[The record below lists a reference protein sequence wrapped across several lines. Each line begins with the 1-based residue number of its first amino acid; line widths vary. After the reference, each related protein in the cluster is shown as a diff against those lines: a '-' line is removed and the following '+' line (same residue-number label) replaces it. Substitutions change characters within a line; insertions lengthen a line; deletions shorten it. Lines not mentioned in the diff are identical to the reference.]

1 MQKIFSFET
10 RAEVIRLYEEEMLSP
25 GMIAKKIGTVHSV
38 VERWI
43 KLYKFNG
50 IDGLKIKEKHQV
62 YDEEL
67 KSKVINQATVQNIPY
82 TRVAA
87 MNNLSPSTVKCWMVE
102 STKGL
107 KMDGRKNQITSEEAA
122 AIREKFKHVKDPE
135 IRKIMEK
142 NYWLELEN
150 EALKKVQALTQN
162 QQKKK
167 QQQ

>member
-1 MQKIFSFET
+1 MQRIFSYET
-10 RAEVIRLYEEEMLSP
+10 RLEVIRLYEEEKLSP

-43 KLYKFNG
+43 RLYKYNG
-50 IDGLKIKEKHQV
+50 TDGLKIKEYNQA

-67 KSKVINQATVQNIPY
+67 KSKVINQVSVQNIPY

-87 MNNLSPSTVKCWMVE
+87 MNNLSPSTVKRWVVE

-107 KMDGRKNQITSEEAA
+107 KMNGKKNMITSEEAA

-150 EALKKVQALTQN
+150 EALKKSEALTQN

-167 QQQ
+167 H

>member
-1 MQKIFSFET
+1 MNKVFSFET
-10 RAEVIRLYEEEMLSP
+10 RLEAVRLHEKEKLSAQTIAE
-25 GMIAKKIGTVHSV
+25 KIGTCHSV
-38 VERWI
+38 VERWLNLF
-43 KLYKFNG
+43 KYNG
-50 IDGLKIKEKHQV
+50 IEGLKLKDFNQY
-62 YDEEL
+62 YDENL
-67 KSKVINQATVQNIPY
+67 KTKVINQVIIQNIPY

-87 MNNLSPSTVKCWMVE
+87 MNNLSSSTVKRWVIQ

-107 KMDGRKNQITSEEAA
+107 KLNGKKNLITSEEAA

-150 EALKKVQALTQN
+150 EALKKLEALTQN

-167 QQQ
+167 Q

>member
-1 MQKIFSFET
+1 MQRIFSYET
-10 RAEVIRLYEEEMLSP
+10 RLEVIRLYEEEKLSP

-43 KLYKFNG
+43 KLYKYNG
-50 IDGLKIKEKHQV
+50 TDGLKIKEYNQV

-67 KSKVINQATVQNIPY
+67 KSKVINQVSVQNIPY

-87 MNNLSPSTVKCWMVE
+87 MNNLSPSTVKRWVIK

-107 KMDGRKNQITSEEAA
+107 KMNGKKNMITSEEAA

-150 EALKKVQALTQN
+150 EELKKSEALTQN

-167 QQQ
+167 Q

>member
-1 MQKIFSFET
+1 MQRVFSFET
-10 RAEVIRLYEEEMLSP
+10 RLEAVRLHEEENLSP

-50 IDGLKIKEKHQV
+50 INGLKIKEYHQV

-67 KSKVINQATVQNIPY
+67 KSIVINQVTVQKIPY

-87 MNNLSPSTVKCWMVE
+87 MNNLSPSTVKRWVIK

-107 KMDGRKNQITSEEAA
+107 KMNGKKNMITSEEAA

-135 IRKIMEK
+135 IRQIMEK

-150 EALKKVQALTQN
+150 EALKKSEALTQN

-167 QQQ
+167 Q

>member
-1 MQKIFSFET
+1 MQKIFSYET
-10 RAEVIRLYEEEMLSP
+10 RLEVIRLYEEEKLSP

-43 KLYKFNG
+43 KLYKYNG
-50 IDGLKIKEKHQV
+50 TDGLKIKKYNQV
-62 YDEEL
+62 YDEGV
-67 KSKVINQATVQNIPY
+67 KSKVINQVSVQNIAY

-87 MNNLSPSTVKCWMVE
+87 MNNLSPSTVKRWVVE

-107 KMDGRKNQITSEEAA
+107 KMNGKKNMITSEEAA

-142 NYWLELEN
+142 NYWLEMEN
-150 EALKKVQALTQN
+150 EALKKLEALTQD

-167 QQQ
+167 Q

>member
-1 MQKIFSFET
+1 MQKNYSFET
-10 RAEVIRLYEEEMLSP
+10 RLEVIRLYEEEKLSP
-25 GMIAKKIGTVHSV
+25 GMIAKKIGIVHSV

-43 KLYKFNG
+43 KLYKYNG
-50 IDGLKIKEKHQV
+50 TDGLKIKEYNQV
-62 YDEEL
+62 YDEEF
-67 KSKVINQATVQNIPY
+67 KSKVINQVSVQNIPY

-87 MNNLSPSTVKCWMVE
+87 MNNLSPSTVKRWVVE

-107 KMDGRKNQITSEEAA
+107 KMNGKKNMITSEEAA

-150 EALKKVQALTQN
+150 EALKKSEALTQN

-167 QQQ
+167 H

>member
-10 RAEVIRLYEEEMLSP
+10 RLEVIRLYEEENLSSR
-25 GMIAKKIGTVHSV
+25 MIAKKIGTVHSV

-43 KLYKFNG
+43 NLYKYNG
-50 IDGLKIKEKHQV
+50 IDGLKIKNYYQV
-62 YDEEL
+62 YDEKL
-67 KSKVINQATVQNIPY
+67 KSKVINQVTVQNIPY

-87 MNNLSPSTVKCWMVE
+87 INNLSSSTVKRWVVE

-107 KMDGRKNQITSEEAA
+107 KMNGKKNMITSEEAA

-150 EALKKVQALTQN
+150 EALKKLEALTQK

-167 QQQ
+167 Q